1 MFKSIIKKIKD
12 SLDIKESFL
21 ICEEIKFHKIV
32 NEVTNSFTVIR
43 VQKVGRMVINEQL
56 IFSDLKTI
64 GDAEKYLEVYKK
76 ALLKERSSGLNVIKE
91 IQNV

>member
-1 MFKSIIKKIKD
+1 
-12 SLDIKESFL
+12 
-21 ICEEIKFHKIV
+21 
-32 NEVTNSFTVIR
+32 
-43 VQKVGRMVINEQL
+43 MVINEQL

-76 ALLKERSSGLNVIKE
+76 ALFKERSSGLNVIKE